1 MPDDNALPNPGAK
14 QNLSPVD
21 KAAILL
27 MSMGERDAAEILKQ
41 MGPKE
46 VQKVGT
52 AMSSLRHVSQ
62 ESIEGVLSSFIADC
76 SGQSSLGVGSEGY
89 IKNMLTEALG
99 ESRARGLMDRIL
111 TDDTSSGIHSLK
123 WMDAR
128 SVADAIRNEHPQI
141 QAVVLSHL
149 EPDQAASILAQF
161 PDKERLDVVLRL
173 ATLES
178 VQPDALK
185 ELNVVLEKQFSGKT
199 TKPSTNIAGTKLA
212 ADIMNSLDKTI
223 EAELMEAIKGTDE
236 ELGVRIQ
243 DLMFVFDN
251 LREVDDRGIQA
262 LLREVSS
269 EVLILALKGAD
280 DFLKEKIFGNMSKR
294 AAELLRDDLEAKG
307 PVRISE
313 VEVAQK
319 EILVIARRMSESG
332 EIQLGS
338 GGDDMI

>member
-1 MPDDNALPNPGAK
+1 MPDDNALPSPGSNRTFSA
-14 QNLSPVD
+14 VD
-21 KAAILL
+21 RAAILL
-27 MSMGERDAAEILKQ
+27 MSMGEKDAAEILKQ

-46 VQKVGT
+46 VQKVGS
-52 AMSSLRHVSQ
+52 AMSGLRQISQ
-62 ESIEGVLSSFIADC
+62 ESVEQVLSQFIADC
-76 SGQSSLGVGSEGY
+76 SGQSSLGTGSDNF
-89 IKNMLTEALG
+89 IRNMLTEALG
-99 ESRARGLMDRIL
+99 ETRARGLMDRIL
-111 TDDTSSGIHSLK
+111 TADSASGIHSLK

-161 PDKERLDVVLRL
+161 PDTERVDVVMRL

-199 TKPSTNIAGTKLA
+199 SKPTTSIAGTKLA

-223 EAELMEAIKGTDE
+223 EAELMEAIKATDE

-280 DFLKEKIFGNMSKR
+280 DYLKEKIFSNMSKR

-307 PVRISE
+307 PVRVSE
-313 VEVAQK
+313 VESAQK
-319 EILVIARRMSESG
+319 EILVIARRMSDAG
-332 EIQLGS
+332 EIQLGG